1 MFKKIISLISLI
13 SGITLGVVGI
23 ILPPLGEIDNSVL
36 IIVGQLLIYSSA
48 VIGIKLKD

>member
-1 MFKKIISLISLI
+1 MFKKLISLISLI
-13 SGITLGVVGI
+13 SGIALGVVGI